1 MKKIMWLAMLGLLIA
16 APSWLAA
23 QEGGGDYNHGSVG
36 IFADY
41 FRFTPGSNHEL
52 RGLRSPRRI

>member
-23 QEGGGDYNHGSVG
+23 QEGGW
-36 IFADY
+36 
-41 FRFTPGSNHEL
+41 RL
-52 RGLRSPRRI
+52 